1 MPWVVQVGRRWV
13 QNWAILLD
21 FWKRNECIA
30 LSCWEWVSTPAIVKR
45 KQTLQKW
52 QNIFWKFL
60 GYRINKIPTFAKIM
74 INVKNHKK
82 WLSEF
87 SCQITNILIFGTEIQ
102 KILHCFAGNVENE
115 TFQWISNIVIFQV
128 FEFWR
133 QKWLF
138 QSLANIH
145 WKSLIFNV
153 TSKTM

>member
-115 TFQWISNIVIFQV
+115 TFSVNFKHCDFSGIWIFALKVLMFASDWKSH
-128 FEFWR
+128 FWR
-133 QKWLF
+133 QNSNSFL
-138 QSLANIH
+138 
-145 WKSLIFNV
+145 
-153 TSKTM
+153 